1 MSMYIMQVIRHSPE
15 SCPLVNPK
23 NLDIKMNWLE
33 SIEKVGAKYK
43 IKVVG
48 VWTDR
53 WGHTSWAVFET
64 PNLDAFKEFELEPEN
79 MARVTFTHTETI
91 AVTSA
96 QETMDF
102 FIRHKKQH
110 Q

>member
-1 MSMYIMQVIRHSPE
+1 MYIMQVIRHSPE
-15 SCPLVNPK
+15 SCPLGNPK
-23 NLDIKMNWLE
+23 NLDIKMKWLE
-33 SIEKVGAKYK
+33 RIEGIAAKYE

-53 WGHTSWAVFET
+53 WGHTSWVVFET
-64 PNLDAFKEFELEPEN
+64 PNIDAFKKFELEPEN

-91 AVTSA
+91 VVTSA
-96 QETMDF
+96 QETLKF
-102 FIRHKKQH
+102 FTQYKKQN